1 MNRHLASGVAACAL
15 VSALL
20 SGQAIAQTAA
30 QAESAEVVP
39 GEIIV
44 TANKRSESISNV
56 PISIAAFSNEDLRD
70 SGVKSIIDL
79 AQITPGVQFDQSA
92 GFGSGTQTY
101 VSIRGISSTIGNSTT
116 GVYID
121 DTPVQT
127 RIAALS
133 YFGNPYPVLFDLER
147 VEVLRGPQGTLFG
160 AGAEGGAIRFITP
173 SPNLSGVSLAAR
185 SEIGTIDGGGVN
197 AEGGIAVGAA
207 LVEDKIGFR
216 ASVWA
221 RHDGGFVDRINPFTG
236 AVIKKNTNSA
246 DSYAGRLAFTFV
258 PSESIKITPAVY
270 LQYQSND
277 DAPLFYLSAPQ
288 PANALPAKNI
298 ADPKNG
304 VFVNGRLLR
313 QPFTDRLI
321 LPSLKIEADLGGAT
335 LTSITS
341 YVDRKGKLVSD
352 TTQIN
357 GAFFGTVTGFGEN
370 GPIIVPGYGNPSG
383 PEYPTSYDQAGPQDI
398 RTRLKSFTQ
407 ELRIASDGNGP
418 LKWTAGLFYLRT
430 EQTDFQRATSPFVAQ
445 NFILQL
451 IPDSQGLNDPIL
463 YSQIKQVD
471 KQYSAFGQVDYS
483 VTDKLTLTVGGRISH
498 HKVNYEQE
506 QSGFLT
512 AAGVWG
518 PLVKSNGGQ
527 KETPWSGKVAIDY
540 RISPSV
546 MVYGSASRGYRVGGA
561 NQPISTTCGVD
572 NIFKQTY
579 GNDYVNSFEVGSKG
593 RIGRKLRFDVDA
605 FHVQWKNVQQNIVF
619 PCAFGY
625 IDNTGNATVNGFDAS
640 LSFNPVRALTLN
652 GSVSYAKST
661 FSSTVRLPGATPGA
675 PGTVVVRKGDQ
686 VNPFLAP
693 WNLTGSIEYAF
704 DLGSNRAR
712 LKLENIY
719 RSRNKGP
726 FTSEDPSAIFFD
738 NVRGLNPAT
747 NQLNARATVV
757 FGDLELAV
765 FAQNLTN
772 ARPILFQYRDTNT
785 TTLFTA
791 NTFTPRTI
799 GLSADL
805 RF

>member
-298 ADPKNG
+298 SW
-304 VFVNGRLLR
+304 
-313 QPFTDRLI
+313 QPDQIKR
-321 LPSLKIEADLGGAT
+321 ADL
-335 LTSITS
+335 
-341 YVDRKGKLVSD
+341 
-352 TTQIN
+352 
-357 GAFFGTVTGFGEN
+357 
-370 GPIIVPGYGNPSG
+370 
-383 PEYPTSYDQAGPQDI
+383 
-398 RTRLKSFTQ
+398 
-407 ELRIASDGNGP
+407 
-418 LKWTAGLFYLRT
+418 W
-430 EQTDFQRATSPFVAQ
+430 
-445 NFILQL
+445 
-451 IPDSQGLNDPIL
+451 
-463 YSQIKQVD
+463 
-471 KQYSAFGQVDYS
+471 
-483 VTDKLTLTVGGRISH
+483 
-498 HKVNYEQE
+498 
-506 QSGFLT
+506 
-512 AAGVWG
+512 
-518 PLVKSNGGQ
+518 
-527 KETPWSGKVAIDY
+527 
-540 RISPSV
+540 
-546 MVYGSASRGYRVGGA
+546 
-561 NQPISTTCGVD
+561 
-572 NIFKQTY
+572 
-579 GNDYVNSFEVGSKG
+579 VGSFLFS
-593 RIGRKLRFDVDA
+593 LR
-605 FHVQWKNVQQNIVF
+605 HI
-619 PCAFGY
+619 
-625 IDNTGNATVNGFDAS
+625 
-640 LSFNPVRALTLN
+640 
-652 GSVSYAKST
+652 
-661 FSSTVRLPGATPGA
+661 
-675 PGTVVVRKGDQ
+675 
-686 VNPFLAP
+686 
-693 WNLTGSIEYAF
+693 
-704 DLGSNRAR
+704 
-712 LKLENIY
+712 
-719 RSRNKGP
+719 RSDR
-726 FTSEDPSAIFFD
+726 
-738 NVRGLNPAT
+738 
-747 NQLNARATVV
+747 
-757 FGDLELAV
+757 
-765 FAQNLTN
+765 
-772 ARPILFQYRDTNT
+772 
-785 TTLFTA
+785 
-791 NTFTPRTI
+791 
-799 GLSADL
+799 
-805 RF
+805 